1 MVMMITKAFTYDL
14 GVVVDMLTHLEVIL
28 LGLLEYLKVSANC
41 LTNVRISVALI
52 FSMLWDCVVTD
63 QSKIL

>member
-1 MVMMITKAFTYDL
+1 MMITKAFTYDL